1 VEALPT
7 RASVVIVGGG
17 AIGCS
22 IAYHLTKLGV
32 SDVVLLEKHALTAG
46 TTWHAAGL
54 ITSAGF
60 HDETSLWFCRYS
72 RDLYSRLEEETGHST
87 GFRPVG
93 HLSVT
98 SNPER
103 MEAIVRERDFQVGF
117 GVPNELVTPEEIAEL
132 FPMAKVD
139 DLIGGSYVADEGRA
153 DPVGVAT
160 ALAKG
165 AKMGGA
171 TIIEGVRV
179 TGFDVAPPTRSG
191 ARPRITGVRT
201 DQGDIEAETVIL
213 SAGLWTRQLAAA
225 IGVDVPL
232 QAAEHYYLLTEPM
245 EGIHRDL
252 PIIEELDCYGYFREE
267 GGGMLV
273 GLFEPVGAGWH
284 PEGAP
289 EDFAFGTIPPDWE
302 RMTPFL
308 DKAMARIPAL
318 DSAGI
323 RTFFCGPESFTADV
337 APMLGPTPEMQGLW
351 VAAGL
356 NSLGILQAGGVG
368 SLMATWIVDGSCPV
382 DIAGYT
388 VERATPVENSRR
400 FRSERIVEQLG
411 VSFGDGT
418 YPTYHPHTA
427 RDIRRSPLHDVWVA
441 HRAHFAVASAWEFV
455 EWFYPEGEEV
465 RDIPWTWGRGFWSPW
480 VAEEHRTVREAV
492 GAMDMTLMS
501 KFLVQGPD
509 AATILDRLSANAV
522 AGAVGA
528 ITYTQWCND
537 AGGILAD
544 LTVTRLAEDRFMVIV
559 SDISH
564 RRVECMLRDEVRE
577 GEFATITDMTAGYCL
592 LTIQGPRSRELL
604 QRVSPDDLSNDA
616 FPYLTARE
624 IEVGYSR
631 VTALRVTYVGE
642 LGYELLIPSDQ
653 AVSVWR
659 TLEAAGGDLGFRPV
673 GLAAMHGLRLEKAYR
688 DYGIDIDVTD
698 SPVSAGLSFA
708 VAWDKPVDFRGRA
721 ALERLRGDR
730 TSRLVPIRIDDPAP
744 LLHGGEGVY
753 KDGSWMGY
761 VQAGGFGHT
770 LGTSVGLATVD
781 NSDGVTAEWLASG
794 GFEVVINGTAYP
806 ATVQFAP
813 FYDPDRTRVRG

>member
-1 VEALPT
+1 VASLPA
-7 RASVVIVGGG
+7 RARVVIVGGG
-17 AIGCS
+17 SIGCS

-32 SDVVLLEKHALTAG
+32 SDVLLLEKHALTAG

-60 HDETSLWFCRYS
+60 HDETSLWMARYS
-72 RDLYSRLEEETGHST
+72 RDLYERLEDETGHST

-98 SNPER
+98 RNPER
-103 MEAIVRERDFQVGF
+103 LEAIVRERDFQVGF
-117 GVPNELVTPEEIAEL
+117 GVPNELVTPDEIAEL
-132 FPMAKVD
+132 FPLAKVD

-165 AKMGGA
+165 AKTGGA
-171 TIIEGVRV
+171 TIVEGVRV
-179 TGFDVAPPTRSG
+179 TGFITAPPTQSG
-191 ARPRITGVRT
+191 GRPRITGVRT
-201 DQGDIEAETVIL
+201 DAGDVEAEVVVL
-213 SAGLWTRQLAAA
+213 AAGLWTRQLAAT

-232 QAAEHYYLLTEPM
+232 QAAEHYYLLTEPV

-273 GLFEPVGAGWH
+273 GLFEPVGAAWH

-308 DKAMARIPAL
+308 EKAMARIPSL

-337 APMLGPTPEMQGLW
+337 APMLGPTPEMHGLW

-368 SLMATWIVDGSCPV
+368 SLMAAWIVDGSCPV
-382 DIAGYT
+382 DIAHYT
-388 VERATPVENSRR
+388 VERATSVENTRR

-411 VSFGDGT
+411 VLFGDGS
-418 YPTYHPHTA
+418 YPTFHNHTA
-427 RDIRRSPLHDVWVA
+427 RDIRNSPLHDVWVA
-441 HRAHFAVASAWEFV
+441 HRAHFAVSAGWEFV
-455 EWFYPEGEEV
+455 EWFYPAGEPE
-465 RDIPWTWGRGFWSPW
+465 REIPMTWGRGFWTPW

-509 AATILDRLSANAV
+509 AAVVLDRLSANAV
-522 AGAVGA
+522 AGDIGAV
-528 ITYTQWCND
+528 TYTQWCND
-537 AGGILAD
+537 KGGIEAD

-564 RRVECMLRDEVRE
+564 RRVERMIRDEVRA
-577 GEFATITDMTAGYCL
+577 GEFATVTDMTSAYCL
-592 LTIQGPRSRELL
+592 LTIQGPLSRELL
-604 QRVSPDDLSNDA
+604 QRVSPDDLSEEA

-624 IEVGYSR
+624 IEIGYSR
-631 VTALRVTYVGE
+631 LTALRVTYVGE
-642 LGYELLIPSDQ
+642 LGFELLIPSDQ
-653 AVSVWR
+653 ARSVWR
-659 TLEAAGGDLGFRPV
+659 VLEEAGGDLGFRPV

-688 DYGIDIDVTD
+688 DYGVDIDVTD
-698 SPVSAGLSFA
+698 TPVSAGLSFA
-708 VAWDKPVDFRGRA
+708 VAWDKPTEFRGRA
-721 ALERLRGDR
+721 ALEGLRSDR
-730 TSRLVPIRIDDPAP
+730 TSRLVPVRIDDPGP

-753 KDGSWMGY
+753 KDGAWVGY
-761 VQAGGFGHT
+761 VQVGGFGHT
-770 LGTSVGLATVD
+770 LGTSVGLATVE
-781 NSDGVTAEWLASG
+781 NADGVTADWLASG
-794 GFEVVINGTAYP
+794 GFQVVINGTSYP
-806 ATVQFAP
+806 ATLQFAP
-813 FYDPDRTRVRG
+813 FYDPGRTRVRG

>member
-1 VEALPT
+1 MESLPA
-7 RASVVIVGGG
+7 RAQVVIVGGG

-87 GFRPVG
+87 GFRAVG

-98 SNPER
+98 ANPER

-117 GVPNELVTPEEIAEL
+117 GVPNELVTPEEIAQL

-179 TGFDVAPPTRSG
+179 TGFTVAPPARSG
-191 ARPRITGVRT
+191 ARPRITGVHT
-201 DQGDIEAETVIL
+201 DKGEIEAETVIL
-213 SAGLWTRQLAAA
+213 AAGLWTRQLAAT

-273 GLFEPVGAGWH
+273 GLFEPVGAAWH

-308 DKAMARIPAL
+308 DQAMQRIPAL

-323 RTFFCGPESFTADV
+323 RTFFCGPESFTADA

-368 SLMATWIVDGSCPV
+368 SLMATWIVEGSCPV

-388 VERATPVENSRR
+388 VERATTVENSRR
-400 FRSERIVEQLG
+400 FRAERVVEQLG
-411 VSFGDGT
+411 VLFGDGS
-418 YPTYHPHTA
+418 YPTFHNHTA
-427 RDIRRSPLHDVWVA
+427 RGIRRSPLHDTWVA
-441 HRAHFAVASAWEFV
+441 HRAHFAPSAGWEFV
-455 EWFYPEGEEV
+455 EWFYPAGEQE
-465 RDIPWTWGRGFWSPW
+465 REIPATWGRGFWTPW
-480 VAEEHRTVREAV
+480 VAEEHRTIREDV
-492 GAMDMTLMS
+492 GAIDMTLMS

-509 AATILDRLSANAV
+509 AAAILDRLSTNAV

-528 ITYTQWCND
+528 VTYTQWCND

-544 LTVTRLAEDRFMVIV
+544 LTVTRLADDRFMVIV

-564 RRVECMLRDEVRE
+564 RRVECMLRDEVRA
-577 GEFATITDMTAGYCL
+577 GEFATVTDMTAAYCL
-592 LTIQGPRSRELL
+592 LTIQGPKSRELL
-604 QRVSPDDLSNDA
+604 QRVSPDDLSEES

-624 IEVGYSR
+624 IEIGYSR

-642 LGYELLIPSDQ
+642 LGFELLIPSDQ
-653 AVSVWR
+653 AVSVWH
-659 TLEAAGGDLGFRPV
+659 TLEAAGAGLGFRPV

-688 DYGIDIDVTD
+688 DYGVDIDVTD
-698 SPVSAGLSFA
+698 TPVSAGLSFA
-708 VAWDKPVDFRGRA
+708 VAWDKPTDFRGRA
-721 ALERLRGDR
+721 ALERLRADR
-730 TSRLVPIRIDDPAP
+730 SSRLVPIRIDDPAP

-753 KDGSWMGY
+753 KDDAWVGY

-781 NSDGVTAEWLASG
+781 NADGVTADWLASG
-794 GFEVVINGTAYP
+794 GFEVVINGVSYP

-813 FYDPDRTRVRG
+813 FYDPERARVRG

>member
-1 VEALPT
+1 MESLPA
-7 RASVVIVGGG
+7 RAQVVIVGGG

-87 GFRPVG
+87 GFRAVG

-98 SNPER
+98 GNPER

-139 DLIGGSYVADEGRA
+139 DIIGGSYVADEGRA

-179 TGFDVAPPTRSG
+179 TGFDVAPPARSG

-201 DQGDIEAETVIL
+201 DRGDIEAETVIL
-213 SAGLWTRQLAAA
+213 AAGLWTRQLAAT

-273 GLFEPVGAGWH
+273 GLFEPVGAAWH

-308 DKAMARIPAL
+308 DQAMQRIPAL

-323 RTFFCGPESFTADV
+323 RTFFCGPESFTADA
-337 APMLGPTPEMQGLW
+337 APMLGPTPEMHGLW

-368 SLMATWIVDGSCPV
+368 SLMASWIVDGSCPV

-400 FRSERIVEQLG
+400 FRSERVVEQLG
-411 VSFGDGT
+411 VLFGDGS
-418 YPTYHPHTA
+418 YPTFHNHTA
-427 RDIRRSPLHDVWVA
+427 RGIRRSPLHDVWVA
-441 HRAHFAVASAWEFV
+441 HRAHFAPSFGWEFV
-455 EWFYPEGEEV
+455 EWFYPEGEQE
-465 RDIPWTWGRGFWSPW
+465 RDIPLTWGRGFWSPW
-480 VAEEHRTVREAV
+480 VAEEHRTIREDV
-492 GAMDMTLMS
+492 GAIDMTLMS

-509 AATILDRLSANAV
+509 AAAILDRLSANDV
-522 AGAVGA
+522 AGPVGQV
-528 ITYTQWCND
+528 TYTQWCND

-577 GEFATITDMTAGYCL
+577 GEFATVTDMTSAYCL
-592 LTIQGPRSRELL
+592 LTVQGPKSRELL
-604 QRVSPDDLSNDA
+604 QRVSPDDLSEEA

-624 IEVGYSR
+624 IEIGYSR

-642 LGYELLIPSDQ
+642 LGFELLIPSDQ
-653 AVSVWR
+653 AVVVWES
-659 TLEAAGGDLGFRPV
+659 LEAAGGDLGFRPV

-688 DYGIDIDVTD
+688 DYGVDIDVTD
-698 SPVSAGLSFA
+698 TPVSAGLAFA
-708 VAWDKPVDFRGRA
+708 VAWDKPTDFRGRT

-753 KDGSWMGY
+753 KDGNWVGY

-781 NSDGVTAEWLASG
+781 NADGVTADWLASG
-794 GFEVVINGTAYP
+794 GFEAVINGVSYP

>member
-1 VEALPT
+1 METLPS
-7 RASVVIVGGG
+7 RAQVVIVGGG
-17 AIGCS
+17 SIGCS

-32 SDVVLLEKHALTAG
+32 SDVLLLEKHALTAG

-60 HDETSLWFCRYS
+60 HDETSLWMTRYS
-72 RDLYSRLEEETGHST
+72 RDLYERLEAETGHST
-87 GFRPVG
+87 GFRAVG

-98 SNPER
+98 GNPER
-103 MEAIVRERDFQVGF
+103 LEAIVRERDFQVGF
-117 GVPNELVTPEEIAEL
+117 GVPNELVTPAEIADL
-132 FPMAKVD
+132 FPLAKVD

-171 TIIEGVRV
+171 TIIEGVTV
-179 TGFDVAPPTRSG
+179 TGFTWAPPTQSG
-191 ARPRITGVRT
+191 GVPRITGVQT
-201 DQGDIEAETVIL
+201 DAGLVEAETVVL
-213 SAGLWTRQLAAA
+213 AAGLWTRQLAAK

-245 EGIHRDL
+245 AGIHRDL

-273 GLFEPVGAGWH
+273 GLFEPLGAAWH

-289 EDFAFGTIPPDWE
+289 DDFAFGTIPPDWE

-308 DKAMARIPAL
+308 EKAMDRIPSLAT
-318 DSAGI
+318 AGI

-337 APMLGPTPEMQGLW
+337 APMLGPTPEMRGLW
-351 VAAGL
+351 SAAGL

-368 SLMATWIVDGSCPV
+368 SLMATWIVEGSCPV
-382 DIAGYT
+382 DIAHYT
-388 VERATPVENSRR
+388 VERATSVENTRR
-400 FRSERIVEQLG
+400 FRAERVVEQLG
-411 VSFGDGT
+411 SSFGDSA
-418 YPTYHPHTA
+418 YPTFHNHTA

-441 HRAHFAVASAWEFV
+441 QGAHFAAAAGWEFV
-455 EWFYPEGEEV
+455 EWFYPPGEAE
-465 RDIPWTWGRGFWSPW
+465 REIPMTWGRGFWTPW
-480 VAEEHRTVREAV
+480 VAAEHLTIREAV
-492 GAMDMTLMS
+492 GAIDMTLMS
-501 KFLVQGPD
+501 KFLVQGPH
-509 AATILDRLSANAV
+509 AAAVLDRLSANAV
-522 AGAVGA
+522 AGDVGA
-528 ITYTQWCND
+528 VTYTQWCNER
-537 AGGILAD
+537 GGIEAD
-544 LTVTRLAEDRFMVIV
+544 LTVTRLGEDRFMVIA

-564 RRVECMLRDEVRE
+564 RRVERMIRDEVRA
-577 GEFATITDMTAGYCL
+577 GEFATVTDMTAAYCL

-604 QRVSPDDLSNDA
+604 QRVSPDDLSEEA

-624 IEVGYSR
+624 IEIGYSR

-642 LGYELLIPSDQ
+642 LGFELLIPSDQ

-659 TLEAAGGDLGFRPV
+659 VLEVAGTDLGFRPV

-688 DYGIDIDVTD
+688 DYGVDIDVTD
-698 SPVSAGLSFA
+698 TPVSAGLSFA

-721 ALERLRGDR
+721 SLEALRHDR
-730 TSRLVPIRIDDPAP
+730 TSRLVPLRIDDPAP
-744 LLHGGEGVY
+744 LLHGSESVY
-753 KDGSWMGY
+753 KDGTWVGY
-761 VQAGGFGHT
+761 IQAGGFGHT

-781 NSDGVTAEWLASG
+781 NAHGVTAEWLGSG
-794 GFEVVINGTAYP
+794 GFEAVINGTSYP
-806 ATVQFAP
+806 ATLQFAP

>member
-1 VEALPT
+1 MVALPS
-7 RASVVIVGGG
+7 RARVVIVGGG
-17 AIGCS
+17 SIGCS

-60 HDETSLWFCRYS
+60 HDETSLWMCRYS
-72 RDLYSRLEEETGHST
+72 RDLYERLEAETGHST
-87 GFRPVG
+87 GFRPIG

-98 SNPER
+98 GNPER
-103 MEAIVRERDFQVGF
+103 LEAIVRERDFQVGF
-117 GVPNELVTPEEIAEL
+117 GVPNELVTPAEIAEL
-132 FPMAKVD
+132 FPMARVD

-165 AKMGGA
+165 ARMGGA
-171 TIIEGVRV
+171 TIVEGVRV
-179 TGFDVAPPTRSG
+179 TGFDWAPPSHSG

-201 DQGDIEAETVIL
+201 DAGDIEAETVIL
-213 SAGLWTRQLAAA
+213 AAGLWTRQLAAT

-273 GLFEPVGAGWH
+273 GLFEPEGAAWH

-289 EDFAFGTIPPDWE
+289 EDFAFGTIPPDWD

-308 DKAMARIPAL
+308 DKAMQRIPAL
-318 DSAGI
+318 ESAGI
-323 RTFFCGPESFTADV
+323 RTFFCGPESFTADA

-368 SLMATWIVDGSCPV
+368 SLMASWIVEGSCPV
-382 DIAGYT
+382 DIAGYS
-388 VERATPVENSRR
+388 VARATSVENTRR

-411 VSFGDGT
+411 VLFGDGT
-418 YPTYHPHTA
+418 YPTYHPRTA
-427 RDIRRSPLHDVWVA
+427 RDVRRSPLHEVWVE
-441 HRAHFAVASAWEFV
+441 HGAHFAVAAGWEFV
-455 EWFYPEGEEV
+455 EWFVPDGEPHREL
-465 RDIPWTWGRGFWSPW
+465 PWTWGRGFWTPW
-480 VAEEHRTVREAV
+480 VAEEHRTIREAV

-501 KFLVQGPD
+501 KFLVQGP
-509 AATILDRLSANAV
+509 AAAAVVDRLSANAV

-528 ITYTQWCND
+528 VTYTQWCND
-537 AGGILAD
+537 RGGIEAD
-544 LTVTRLAEDRFMVIV
+544 LTVTRLAEDRFMVIA

-564 RRVECMLRDEVRE
+564 RHVGQMLRDEVRPD
-577 GEFATITDMTAGYCL
+577 EFATVTDMTSAFCL
-592 LTIQGPRSRELL
+592 LTVQGPRSRELL
-604 QRVSPDDLSNDA
+604 QRVSPDDLSEEA
-616 FPYLTARE
+616 FPYLTARD

-631 VTALRVTYVGE
+631 LTALRVTYVGE
-642 LGYELLIPSDQ
+642 LGFELLIPSDQ

-659 TLEAAGGDLGFRPV
+659 TLAEAGTDLGFRPV

-688 DYGIDIDVTD
+688 DYGVDIDVTD
-698 SPVSAGLSFA
+698 TPVTAGLSFA
-708 VAWDKPVDFRGRA
+708 VAWDKPTAFRGKE
-721 ALERLRGDR
+721 ALEKMRQDR
-730 TSRLVPIRIDDPAP
+730 TSRLVPLRVDDPEP

-753 KDGSWMGY
+753 RDGSWIGY

-770 LGTSVGLATVD
+770 LGRSVGLATVE
-781 NSDGVTAEWLASG
+781 NPDGVTGEWLAQG
-794 GFEVVINGTAYP
+794 GFTVVVNGRSCP
-806 ATVQFAP
+806 ATLQFPP
-813 FYDPDRTRVRG
+813 FYDPDRTRVR

>member
-1 VEALPT
+1 MSTLPA
-7 RASVVIVGGG
+7 RAQVVIVGGG

-32 SDVVLLEKHALTAG
+32 SDVLLLEKHALTAG

-60 HDETSLWFCRYS
+60 HDETSLWMCRYS
-72 RDLYSRLEEETGHST
+72 RDLYARLEEETGHST
-87 GFRPVG
+87 GFRAVG

-98 SNPER
+98 GNPER
-103 MEAIVRERDFQVGF
+103 MESIVRERDFQVGF
-117 GVPNELVTPEEIAEL
+117 GVPNELVTPAQIAEL

-171 TIIEGVRV
+171 TIVEGIHVTGFTWSAPQGSGGRPRV
-179 TGFDVAPPTRSG
+179 TGVCTDAGDV
-191 ARPRITGVRT
+191 
-201 DQGDIEAETVIL
+201 EAGTVIL
-213 SAGLWTRQLAAA
+213 AAGLWTRQLAAT

-245 EGIHRDL
+245 DGIHRDL

-273 GLFEPVGAGWH
+273 GLFEPVGAAWH

-308 DKAMARIPAL
+308 DKAMQRIPAL

-337 APMLGPTPEMQGLW
+337 APLLGPAPEMQGLW

-368 SLMATWIVDGSCPV
+368 SLMASWIVDGCCPV
-382 DIAGYT
+382 DIAGFT
-388 VERATPVENSRR
+388 VERATPVESSRR
-400 FRSERIVEQLG
+400 FRAERTVEQLG
-411 VSFGDGT
+411 VLFGDGT
-418 YPTYHPHTA
+418 YPTYHPRTA
-427 RDIRRSPLHDVWVA
+427 RNIRRSPLHDVWVR
-441 HRAHFAVASAWEFV
+441 HGAHFAVVTGWEFV
-455 EWFYPEGEEV
+455 EWFYPPGEEE
-465 RDIPWTWGRGFWSPW
+465 REIPQTWGRGFWSPW
-480 VAEEHRTVREAV
+480 VAEEHRVIREAV
-492 GAMDMTLMS
+492 GAIDMTLMS

-509 AATILDRLSANAV
+509 AAAVLDRLSANAV
-522 AGAVGA
+522 IGDVGGVV
-528 ITYTQWCND
+528 YTQWCNER
-537 AGGILAD
+537 GGIEAD
-544 LTVTRLAEDRFMVIV
+544 LTVSRIGEQEFMIVV
-559 SDISH
+559 SDVAH
-564 RRVECMLRDEVRE
+564 RRVHRMLWDEPRE
-577 GEFATITDMTAGYCL
+577 GEFVTVTDMTSAYCL
-592 LTIQGPRSRELL
+592 LSVQGPRSRELL
-604 QRVSPDDLSNDA
+604 QRVSPDDLSEEA
-616 FPYLTARE
+616 FPYLTTRE

-631 VTALRVTYVGE
+631 IRALRVTYVGE
-642 LGYELLIPSDQ
+642 LGFELLIPCDQ
-653 AVSVWR
+653 AQSVWE
-659 TLEAAGGDLGFRPV
+659 TLEVAGGDLGFRPV

-698 SPVSAGLSFA
+698 TPVSAGLAFA
-708 VAWDKPVDFRGRA
+708 VAWDKPTAFRGRE
-721 ALERLRGDR
+721 ALEKLRADR
-730 TSRLVPIRIDDPAP
+730 TSRLVPLRVDDSRP
-744 LLHGGEGVY
+744 LLHGGEPVHR
-753 KDGSWMGY
+753 DGARVGHL
-761 VQAGGFGHT
+761 QAGGFGHT
-770 LGTSVGLATVD
+770 IGSSIGLATVD
-781 NSDGVTAEWLASG
+781 NAEGVTADWLASG
-794 GFEVVINGTAYP
+794 NFEVIVNGVAYP
-806 ATVQFAP
+806 ATLQFAP
-813 FYDPDRTRVRG
+813 FYDPKRERVRG